1 MRGLTWI
8 IGGILVAMASR
19 PDACCMTYAERSMRL
34 ARETALI
41 IWDKENGVE
50 HFIRKAE
57 FEGNA
62 ADFGFI
68 FPSPTEPFRLAVAD
82 HEVFGRLDAYSP
94 VEYKSEESGDV
105 EILQQ
110 KEVGDFDATV
120 LRAKDG
126 SAMSK
131 WLKKQGHRLRPAITP
146 WFDHY
151 AKQGW
156 VFTALKYKGRR
167 EVTPT
172 KALCISFKTS
182 TPHYPYKMPSDT
194 WEKGHHRTLD
204 LFVLSQSGMKG
215 VYTSGKDWETK
226 KRWDAGLSDADRLHL
241 ETNLLVDHER
251 LELPKRLVI
260 TRFANSASANHY
272 EHDLLFQS
280 VGEQSPGTASKGNSG
295 SDWPVWLGGIIVAG
309 GSVVVWT
316 WLRRALAPRETG
328 HRTAQSFAHRVEIRK
343 TTGNCP
349 PKSGQAKPRR
359 A

>member
-1 MRGLTWI
+1 MRSLSWF
-8 IGGILVAMASR
+8 IGGVMVAMA
-19 PDACCMTYAERSMRL
+19 PHADPCCVTFAEHSMHL
-34 ARETALI
+34 AWETALV
-41 IWDKENGVE
+41 IWDKEKGVE

-62 ADFGFI
+62 KDFGFI

-82 HEVFGRLDAYSP
+82 QEVFGRLDAYSP
-94 VEYKSEESGDV
+94 IVYKSGVEGDI

-110 KEVGDFDATV
+110 KKVGDFDATV

-126 SAMSK
+126 AAMSK
-131 WLKKQGHRLRPAITP
+131 WLKKQGHRMRPAMTP

-215 VYTSGKDWETK
+215 VYTSGKEWETK
-226 KRWDAGLSDADRLHL
+226 KSWDAGLSESDRLHF
-241 ETNLLVDHER
+241 ETNLLVDHKR

-260 TRFANSASANHY
+260 TRFVNTASANHY
-272 EHDLLFQS
+272 EHDLLFRE
-280 VGEQSPGTASKGNSG
+280 VGDAASESAAPAREGSESSMGNG
-295 SDWPVWLGGIIVAG
+295 ENAWHLWLGGSIVAG
-309 GSVVVWT
+309 GSIAAWQF
-316 WLRRALAPRETG
+316 LRTG
-328 HRTAQSFAHRVEIRK
+328 ARK
-343 TTGNCP
+343 
-349 PKSGQAKPRR
+349 R
-359 A
+359 